1 MTQHCLRSLT
11 VLLVEDDNT
20 ARQGLALALEAK
32 VSRVFQADN
41 GDSGFS
47 QYASIRPDII
57 ITDIRM
63 PRMDGLAMVRAIRDS
78 GGDPFIIIASGA
90 GEEQAFLEAI
100 ELGVNLFIKKPYN
113 AEDIFTGLE
122 RAAAE
127 IARRRHDTYRR
138 ALSDGL
144 LAHVP
149 NCHLL
154 SDGAAVLYFNDPQ
167 AILQYPAHEG
177 QELGP
182 YLRENFTV
190 SMRQGVEQSSLPLNM
205 DAWLTKHSGSEFVLA
220 GNGQSRNGHPVR
232 YLLRLDRV
240 RIHSQERHL
249 LTFTDI
255 SLIESERERFYQ
267 LAGRDYLTGV
277 GNRQAFETELAR
289 EIERSKRYGSDLSLV
304 MLDIDDFK
312 SVNDTLGHQTGD
324 AVLVALAR
332 CMAAEVRVTDIIC
345 RFGGEEFMV
354 IMPQSELEGALSC
367 AGKLGHSIA
376 EYDFGIGRR
385 ITVSLGV
392 AQYQPGE
399 SSHTLVRRVDTA
411 LYEAKG
417 TGKNR
422 VVTALDAPFSCSD
435 NEEAG
440 PSSR

>member
-1 MTQHCLRSLT
+1 
-11 VLLVEDDNT
+11 LLVEDDST
-20 ARQGLALALEAK
+20 ARKSLALALEPK
-32 VSRVFQADN
+32 VSRIFLADN
-41 GDSGFS
+41 GDSGFTLYLS
-47 QYASIRPDII
+47 VKPDII

-63 PRMDGLAMVRAIRDS
+63 PRMDGLAMVRAIRDQ

-90 GEEQAFLEAI
+90 DEKQSFLEAI
-100 ELGVNLFIKKPYN
+100 ELGVNLFITKPYN
-113 AEDIFTGLE
+113 AEDILTGLG
-122 RAAAE
+122 RASSE
-127 IARRRHDTYRR
+127 IAKRRHDTYRR

-154 SDGAAVLYFNDPQ
+154 SDGAAILYFNDPQ
-167 AILQYPAHEG
+167 SILHTPGQEG

-182 YLRENFTV
+182 YLREHFTFPV
-190 SMRQGVEQSSLPLNM
+190 RQGKEQSSLQQNM
-205 DAWLTKHSGSEFVLA
+205 DSWLSQHSGSEFILA
-220 GNGQSRNGHPVR
+220 GKGESKNGHPVR

-240 RIHSQERHL
+240 RIHGQERHL

-289 EIERSKRYGSDLSLV
+289 EIERTKRYGSDLSLV

-312 SVNDTLGHQTGD
+312 SVNDTFGHQTGD

-354 IMPQSELEGALSC
+354 IMPQTDLTGALSC
-367 AGKLGHSIA
+367 AGKLGQSIA
-376 EYDFGIGRR
+376 GHDFGIGRR

-399 SSHTLVRRVDTA
+399 SSQTLVRRIDTA

-422 VVTALDAPFSCSD
+422 VVTALDAPFSCAD
-435 NEEAG
+435 KD
-440 PSSR
+440 

>member
-1 MTQHCLRSLT
+1 MTQHGLRGLS
-11 VLLVEDDNT
+11 VLLVEDDTT
-20 ARQGLALALEAK
+20 ARLGLALALESQVAQI
-32 VSRVFQADN
+32 FHADN
-41 GDSGFS
+41 GASGLELYRS
-47 QYASIRPDII
+47 ARPDII
-57 ITDIRM
+57 ISDIRM
-63 PRMDGLAMVRAIRDS
+63 PRMDGLAMVRAIRGD

-90 GEEQAFLEAI
+90 DEKQSLLEAI
-100 ELGVNLFIKKPYN
+100 ELGVNLFITKPYN
-113 AEDIFTGLE
+113 AEDIFTGLG
-122 RAAAE
+122 RASSE

-154 SDGAAVLYFNDPQ
+154 SDGATVLYFNDPQ
-167 AILQYPAHEG
+167 SILHTRAQEG

-182 YLRENFTV
+182 YLREHFTFPL
-190 SMRQGVEQSSLPLNM
+190 RQGTEQSSLPQNM
-205 DAWLTKHSGSEFVLA
+205 GSWLSQHCGLEFILGGNSE
-220 GNGQSRNGHPVR
+220 SRNGHPVR
-232 YLLRLDRV
+232 YLLRLDRI
-240 RIHSQERHL
+240 RIHGRECYL

-289 EIERSKRYGSDLSLV
+289 EIARTQRYGTDLSLV

-324 AVLVALAR
+324 AVLVALTQ

-354 IMPQSELEGALSC
+354 IMPQTELAGALSC
-367 AGKLGHSIA
+367 AGKLGQSIA
-376 EYDFGIGRR
+376 GRDFGIGRR

-392 AQYQPGE
+392 AQYQPDE

-417 TGKNR
+417 SGKNR
-422 VVTALDAPFSCSD
+422 VVTALDAPFSCTGK
-435 NEEAG
+435 E
-440 PSSR
+440 